1 MSLHYLFSE
10 FRNRPIRALTGVISI
25 AIGIALFVSLQAYA
39 DGYRQAARA
48 PLVLVGADLT
58 AQRQGAVPDKFEG
71 MVFPHSTAPIHRD
84 EINQIR
90 QMPGVQDVAEV
101 LFFWSFEPNGFVAGL
116 GVDPSDDFG
125 PGRLKAAITEGRFLQ
140 PGDHAVAVADTTY
153 AQQNKLGLGSAVSL
167 DGQSF
172 TIIGL
177 ADTSR
182 TGQLANANL
191 YIPLSD
197 ARAIANVAPHVRS
210 VFDIHPDD
218 ANLLFIKTDQTRVEQ
233 VASRVKTVLGDKAIV
248 SSGQSFAAELG
259 ALFAL
264 IDRFG
269 LLVGLIAFL
278 FAAALLLRVV
288 AASIWERR
296 REVAVMR
303 AVGWRRRE
311 VMTQLWAETL
321 VLAIAGALVGL
332 TFSILTMWAMSRSLV
347 TVPVP
352 WELSPSPHFL
362 PGGAN
367 AFAVTVA
374 LPAHLTPEL
383 VVWALGLAIV
393 SASLVGLWL
402 PGQISKIDPAEVL
415 RSE

>member
-10 FRNRPIRALTGVISI
+10 LRNRPTRALTGIFSI
-25 AIGIALFVSLQAYA
+25 AIGVALFVSLQAYA

-48 PLVLVGADLT
+48 PLVEVGADLT
-58 AQRQGAVPDKFEG
+58 AQQQGTVPDKFEG

-90 QMPGVQDVAEV
+90 QLPGVQGVAEV
-101 LFFWSFEPNGFVAGL
+101 LFFWSFEPDGFVAGL
-116 GVDPSDDFG
+116 GLEPSDTIG

-140 PGDHAVAVADTTY
+140 SGDHAVAVADTTY
-153 AQQNKLGLGSAVSL
+153 ARQNKLGLGSVVSL
-167 DGQSF
+167 DGQLF
-172 TIIGL
+172 TIVGL
-177 ADTSR
+177 VDTSR
-182 TGQLANANL
+182 AGQLANANL
-191 YIPLSD
+191 YIPLAD
-197 ARAIANVAPHVRS
+197 ARALANIAPQVRS
-210 VFDIHPDD
+210 VFDIRPDD
-218 ANLLFIKTDQTRVEQ
+218 ANLLFLKTDQRRVEE
-233 VASRVKTVLGDKAIV
+233 VASRVKTILGDKAIV

-278 FAAALLLRVV
+278 FATALLLRVI
-288 AASIWERR
+288 AASVWERR

-303 AVGWRRRE
+303 AVGWRQRD
-311 VMTQLWAETL
+311 VIIQLWGETL

-332 TFSILTMWAMSRSLV
+332 VLSTLTMWAMSRSLV

-362 PGGAN
+362 LGGAA
-367 AFAVTVA
+367 AFAVAVA
-374 LPAHLTPEL
+374 LPARLTPEL
-383 VVWALGLAIV
+383 VAWAFGLSTV
-393 SASLVGLWL
+393 GASLLGLWL
-402 PGQISKIDPAEVL
+402 PSRISKIHPAEVL

>member
-10 FRNRPIRALTGVISI
+10 LRNCPTRALTGIFSI
-25 AIGIALFVSLQAYA
+25 AIGVALFVSLQAYA

-48 PLVLVGADLT
+48 PLVEVGADLT
-58 AQRQGAVPDKFEG
+58 AQQQGTVPDKFEG

-90 QMPGVQDVAEV
+90 QLPGVQGVAEV
-101 LFFWSFEPNGFVAGL
+101 LFFWSFEPDGFVAGL
-116 GVDPSDDFG
+116 GLEPSDTIG
-125 PGRLKAAITEGRFLQ
+125 PGRLKAALTEGRFLQ
-140 PGDHAVAVADTTY
+140 SGDHAIAVADTTY
-153 AQQNKLGLGSAVSL
+153 ARQNKLGLGSVVSL
-167 DGQSF
+167 DGQLF
-172 TIIGL
+172 TIVGL
-177 ADTSR
+177 VDTSR
-182 TGQLANANL
+182 AGQLANANL
-191 YIPLSD
+191 YIPLAD
-197 ARAIANVAPHVRS
+197 ARALANIAPQVRS
-210 VFDIHPDD
+210 VFDIRPDD
-218 ANLLFIKTDQTRVEQ
+218 ANLLFLKTDQRRVEE
-233 VASRVKTVLGDKAIV
+233 VASRVKTILGDKAIV

-278 FAAALLLRVV
+278 FATALLLRVI
-288 AASIWERR
+288 AASVWERR

-303 AVGWRRRE
+303 AVGWRQRD
-311 VMTQLWAETL
+311 VIIQLWGETL

-332 TFSILTMWAMSRSLV
+332 VLSTLTMWAMSRSLV

-362 PGGAN
+362 LGGAA

-374 LPAHLTPEL
+374 LPARLTPEL
-383 VVWALGLAIV
+383 VAWAFGLSTV
-393 SASLVGLWL
+393 GASLLGLWL
-402 PGQISKIDPAEVL
+402 PSRISKIHPAEVL

>member
-10 FRNRPIRALTGVISI
+10 LRNCPTRALTGIFSI
-25 AIGIALFVSLQAYA
+25 AIGVALFVSLQAYA

-48 PLVLVGADLT
+48 PLVEVGADLT
-58 AQRQGAVPDKFEG
+58 AQQQGTVPDKFEG

-90 QMPGVQDVAEV
+90 QLPGVQGVAEV
-101 LFFWSFEPNGFVAGL
+101 LFFWSFEPDGFVAGL
-116 GVDPSDDFG
+116 GLEPSDTIG

-140 PGDHAVAVADTTY
+140 SGDHAIAVADTTY
-153 AQQNKLGLGSAVSL
+153 ARQNKLGLGSVVSL
-167 DGQSF
+167 DGQLF
-172 TIIGL
+172 TIVGL
-177 ADTSR
+177 VDTSR
-182 TGQLANANL
+182 AGQLANANL
-191 YIPLSD
+191 YIPLAD
-197 ARAIANVAPHVRS
+197 ARALANIAPQVRS
-210 VFDIHPDD
+210 VFDIRPDD
-218 ANLLFIKTDQTRVEQ
+218 ANLLFLKTDQRRVEE
-233 VASRVKTVLGDKAIV
+233 VASRVKTILGDKAIV

-278 FAAALLLRVV
+278 FATALLLRVI
-288 AASIWERR
+288 AASVWERR

-303 AVGWRRRE
+303 AVGWRQRD
-311 VMTQLWAETL
+311 VIIQLWGETL

-332 TFSILTMWAMSRSLV
+332 VLSTLTMWAMSRSLV

-362 PGGAN
+362 LGGAA

-374 LPAHLTPEL
+374 LPARLTPEL
-383 VVWALGLAIV
+383 VAWAFGLSTV
-393 SASLVGLWL
+393 GASLLGLWL
-402 PGQISKIDPAEVL
+402 PSRISKIHPAEVL

>member
-10 FRNRPIRALTGVISI
+10 LRNCPTRALTGIFSI
-25 AIGIALFVSLQAYA
+25 AIGVALFVSLQAYA

-48 PLVLVGADLT
+48 PLVEVGADLT
-58 AQRQGAVPDKFEG
+58 AQRQGTVPAKFEG

-90 QMPGVQDVAEV
+90 QLSGVQGVAEV
-101 LFFWSFEPNGFVAGL
+101 LFFWSFEPNGFIAGL
-116 GVDPSDDFG
+116 GLDPSDTFG

-140 PGDHAVAVADTTY
+140 SGDHAIAVADTTY
-153 AQQNKLGLGSAVSL
+153 ARQNKLGLGSVVSL
-167 DGQSF
+167 DGQLF
-172 TIIGL
+172 TIVGL
-177 ADTSR
+177 VDTSR
-182 TGQLANANL
+182 AGQLANANL
-191 YIPLSD
+191 YIPLAD
-197 ARAIANVAPHVRS
+197 ARALANIAPQVRS
-210 VFDIHPDD
+210 VFDIRPDD
-218 ANLLFIKTDQTRVEQ
+218 ANLLFLKTDQRRVEE
-233 VASRVKTVLGDKAIV
+233 VASRVKTILGDKAIV

-278 FAAALLLRVV
+278 FATALLLRVI
-288 AASIWERR
+288 AASVWERR

-303 AVGWRRRE
+303 AVGWRQRD
-311 VMTQLWAETL
+311 VIIQLWGETL

-332 TFSILTMWAMSRSLV
+332 VLSTLTMWAMSRSLV

-362 PGGAN
+362 LGGAA

-374 LPAHLTPEL
+374 LPARLTPEL
-383 VVWALGLAIV
+383 VAWAFGLSTV
-393 SASLVGLWL
+393 GASLLGLWL
-402 PGQISKIDPAEVL
+402 PSRISKIHPAEVL

>member
-10 FRNRPIRALTGVISI
+10 LRNCPTRALTGIFSI
-25 AIGIALFVSLQAYA
+25 AIGVALFVSLQAYA

-48 PLVLVGADLT
+48 PLVEVGADLT
-58 AQRQGAVPDKFEG
+58 AQQQGTVPDKFEG

-90 QMPGVQDVAEV
+90 QLPGVQGVAEV
-101 LFFWSFEPNGFVAGL
+101 LFFWSFEPDGFVAGL
-116 GVDPSDDFG
+116 GLEPSDTIG

-140 PGDHAVAVADTTY
+140 SGDHAVAVADTTY
-153 AQQNKLGLGSAVSL
+153 ARQNKLGLGSVVSL
-167 DGQSF
+167 DGQLF
-172 TIIGL
+172 TIVGL
-177 ADTSR
+177 VDTSR
-182 TGQLANANL
+182 AGQLANANL
-191 YIPLSD
+191 YIPLAD
-197 ARAIANVAPHVRS
+197 ARALANIAPQVRS
-210 VFDIHPDD
+210 VFDIRPDD
-218 ANLLFIKTDQTRVEQ
+218 ANLLFLKTDQRRVEE
-233 VASRVKTVLGDKAIV
+233 VASRVKTILGDKAIV

-278 FAAALLLRVV
+278 FATALLLRVI
-288 AASIWERR
+288 AASVWERR

-303 AVGWRRRE
+303 AVGWRQRD
-311 VMTQLWAETL
+311 VIIQLWGETL

-332 TFSILTMWAMSRSLV
+332 VLSTLTMWAMSRSLV

-362 PGGAN
+362 LGGAA

-374 LPAHLTPEL
+374 LPARLTPEL
-383 VVWALGLAIV
+383 VAWAFGLSTV
-393 SASLVGLWL
+393 GASLLGLWL
-402 PGQISKIDPAEVL
+402 PSRISKIHPAEVL